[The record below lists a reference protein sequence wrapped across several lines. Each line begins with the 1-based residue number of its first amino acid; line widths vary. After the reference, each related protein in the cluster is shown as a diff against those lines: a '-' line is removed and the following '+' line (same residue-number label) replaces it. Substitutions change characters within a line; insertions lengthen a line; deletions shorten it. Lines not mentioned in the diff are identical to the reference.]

1 MRLNLSS
8 LKFRIAAS
16 IFLLEAV
23 MMILVLSQTLPYF
36 RENTRQQLLEHEHV
50 FLDIFSDL
58 SKPALFTIEFSDLQL
73 YAEKLIKDPHV
84 NKVLVA
90 NSSKIIVVSSAFSE
104 VGGPFPAALADS
116 TEMFWLSK
124 DLGTGVAAIQFS
136 NKALN
141 DAMRRVTR
149 RGITIAISGMM
160 IIAALGIL
168 FGYLLTRR
176 LGSLSQAAQS
186 IASGDLT
193 VTVQDNSND
202 EIGQLG
208 ISFNVMTHRLKEM
221 MNEMQQ
227 LNSELEQ
234 RVNERT
240 AKLEIAM
247 KAAEAA
253 NCAKSEF
260 LANMSHEIRTPMN
273 AITGIS
279 YLVLKTDLNPHQRD
293 YVTKIRDAADS
304 LLVIINDI
312 LDFSKIEA
320 GKLDFESIDFSLPE
334 VFEKIGDQ
342 ISLRVE
348 EKGNEVMF
356 HIDPDIPHLLVG
368 DPHRLSQVL
377 NNLISNAVKFTEHG
391 DIVISAELAS
401 PIEEGRIALTF
412 KVSDSGIG
420 MNRDQIERIFA
431 PFVQADNST
440 TRKYGGTGL
449 GLSIVKSLVETMG
462 GALQVESELGVGSCF
477 SFTISLEVSPESR
490 SLDSSATLGGM
501 RALVVDDNRMS
512 REVLASMPEFCNLR
526 VTTAD
531 KTHGTSS
538 SGVRTDTRTTAQVN
552 TQELAGAR
560 VLVVEDNSINQMIMI
575 ELLKQVGITTEQ
587 ACNGQEAVDMVDS
600 SMPFDAVLMDVQMPV
615 MDGYEATRL
624 IRQMK
629 STEKL
634 PIIAMTA
641 HAMAQDRERCL
652 AIGMNGHVSK
662 PIHPNELYATL
673 AKWIKP
679 PSKQV
684 KVKSPRIQKQ
694 NGIILDTLTGISM
707 AEVLERFSGNQTLLR
722 TALIDFHSKNL
733 STMSEIRQAIQAR
746 DRERVQFQVHT
757 LKGVAGNIGA
767 EALAATARELEEA
780 IKQEREEKVPEL
792 LNALEQQMTELLAT
806 IAGIEKSGSSTT
818 ASETGSTDMMNDD
831 LLKGLQELYGLVRQ
845 GKVSAVG
852 KFNLLKPHLPDIPE
866 RAELE
871 KQIVGFDFKRAQK
884 SLQQLATSIGITI
897 KDPSTL

>member
-1 MRLNLSS
+1 MRFNLSS

-16 IFLLEAV
+16 IFLLETV
-23 MMILVLSQTLPYF
+23 MVILVFSQTIPYF
-36 RENTRQQLLEHEHV
+36 RENSRQQLLEHEHI

-58 SKPALFTIEFSDLQL
+58 SKPALFTVEFSDLQL

-90 NSSKIIVVSSAFSE
+90 NSLKIIVVSSAFSE
-104 VGGPFPAALADS
+104 VGSPFPAKLAYS
-116 TEMFWLSK
+116 TDMFWLSK

-141 DAMRRVTR
+141 DAMKQVTR

-227 LNSELEQ
+227 LNCELEQ

-240 AKLEIAM
+240 EKLEIAM
-247 KAAEAA
+247 KSAEAA
-253 NCAKSEF
+253 SCAKSEF

-279 YLVLKTDLNPHQRD
+279 YLVLKTDLDPHQRD

-304 LLVIINDI
+304 LLVIINGI

-320 GKLDFESIDFSLPE
+320 GKLDFESIDFSLTE
-334 VFEKIGDQ
+334 VFEKIGNQ
-342 ISLRVE
+342 ISLSVE
-348 EKGNEVMF
+348 EKGNKVMF
-356 HIDPDIPHLLVG
+356 HIAPDIPPLLVG

-377 NNLISNAVKFTEHG
+377 NNLISNAVKFTAHG

-401 PIEEGRIALTF
+401 PVEAGRIALTF

-420 MNRDQIERIFA
+420 MNQEQIERIFA
-431 PFVQADNST
+431 PFVQADSST

-462 GALQVESELGVGSCF
+462 GTVQVESEPEVGSCF
-477 SFTISLEVSPESR
+477 SFTITLAVSPESR
-490 SLDSSATLGGM
+490 SADFSATLDSM
-501 RALVVDDNRMS
+501 RAVVKN
-512 REVLASMPEFCNLR
+512 
-526 VTTAD
+526 
-531 KTHGTSS
+531 HGTSS
-538 SGVRTDTRTTAQVN
+538 GGVRTDTRTTAPVN
-552 TQELAGAR
+552 AQELAGAR

-575 ELLKQVGITTEQ
+575 ELLNQAGITVEQ
-587 ACNGQEAVDMVDS
+587 AYNGREAVDMVAF

-629 STEKL
+629 SAEKL

-641 HAMAQDRERCL
+641 HAMAQHQERCL
-652 AIGMNGHVSK
+652 AIGMSGHVSK
-662 PIHPNELYATL
+662 PVHPNELYATL
-673 AKWIKP
+673 AQWIKLR
-679 PSKQV
+679 SKPVNVQCHGI
-684 KVKSPRIQKQ
+684 RKQ
-694 NGIILDTLTGISM
+694 DGIIPDTLTGINM
-707 AEVLERFSGNQTLLR
+707 AEVLERFSGSQTLLR
-722 TALIDFHSKNL
+722 TALIDFHAKNR
-733 STMSEIRQAIQAR
+733 STMGEIRQAIQTHDDEQAG
-746 DRERVQFQVHT
+746 FLVHT

-767 EALAATARELEEA
+767 EALAGTAREVEKA
-780 IKQEREEKVPEL
+780 IKQGREETVPEL
-792 LNALEQQMTELLAT
+792 LDALEQQMTELLTT
-806 IAGIEKSGSSTT
+806 IAGIEKSGLSAA
-818 ASETGSTDMMNDD
+818 ASETGSTDMMGRV
-831 LLKGLQELYGLVRQ
+831 LLERSMEELYTLVRQ
-845 GKVSAVG
+845 GKVSAAE
-852 KFNLLKPHLPDIPE
+852 KFSLLKPHLPDIPE
-866 RAELE
+866 RTKLE
-871 KQIVGFDFKRAQK
+871 QQLAGFDFKGAQK
-884 SLQQLATSIGITI
+884 SLQLVATSIKVTI
-897 KDPSTL
+897 KEQV